1 LAAVFAQ
8 LAPELCLSS
17 EDKIL
22 RRVNGGREIAREP
35 GAHVARGARAA
46 LLAALLAGTS
56 TMALAAAADEA
67 PAKAAAKPAKSEP
80 ADYEEEETSVSE
92 LVVTAARA
100 QPGAVVG
107 DIKPELQLAP
117 ADIRAYGV
125 SNLTELL
132 DELAPQIRSDRGRGG
147 EAPVVLLNGRRVSSF
162 REIRDIP
169 TEAILRVDI
178 LPEEAALKYGYS
190 ANQRV
195 VNVVLRRRFR
205 AVTAELTGAGATEG
219 GQASGQAEIDLFRT
233 RGDNRMNFDLQYQR
247 SDALTEDERDLQ
259 PITADAAIDVI
270 DTGRFRTL
278 TPLTESVSANGV
290 LAKALANQMSA
301 TVNASLDA
309 SRSQSLLG
317 VPAIS
322 LLVPAGNSYSPFGVD
337 TPVDR
342 LVTAYG
348 PLTQD
353 VDTWTGHLGGTLNK
367 DAGKWRYSLT
377 GAYDHADTQTENDG
391 GLDASALQ
399 AQLTGGTAGFNPFG
413 TLPANLLTV
422 RPDTTAR
429 SLSDSGNLQFLAAG
443 PLMKVP
449 AGNLFAS
456 FKVGD
461 SQSAFQARSRRMG
474 LEQSTD
480 LSRNVL
486 NGQVSFDLPVASR
499 SAGVLDAVGDVSL
512 NLNLAVDQVSDFG
525 ALTTLGYGVNW
536 TPVKGVNV
544 IVSYTRDQSEPTMQ
558 QLGGPVVQ
566 TAGARILD
574 YATGRTVDVTRIDGG
589 NSVLVADE
597 RNVLKVGLTWKP
609 FTARD
614 LTISGNYVTS
624 RIENPIATFP
634 AATAQ
639 IEAAFPD
646 RFVRDASGE
655 LTQVDYRPVNF
666 AREDRKEFR
675 WGFNYSRPVGPQ
687 QAPPA
692 FRRPPGEGGPPPG
705 EGRAPGQDGAPRGAG
720 GPGGFR
726 GGPGGG
732 GFGGGQNGRLQFA
745 LYHTVIFQ
753 DEILIRPG
761 VPVLDLLNGAAAGA
775 SGGQPQNE
783 VEAQLGFTQKGLGAR
798 LSADWKSATT
808 VRGGLGTTLGDL
820 NFSDI
825 TKINLRL
832 FADLG
837 AQRNLVRKHPWLR
850 GSRITLS
857 ANNLFDQRVEVRDAN
872 GLVPASY
879 QPAYLDPAGRT
890 VKLSF
895 RKLFF

>member
-1 LAAVFAQ
+1 MA
-8 LAPELCLSS
+8 EL
-17 EDKIL
+17 
-22 RRVNGGREIAREP
+22 
-35 GAHVARGARAA
+35 ARGARAA

-56 TMALAAAADEA
+56 TAALAAAADEA
-67 PAKAAAKPAKSEP
+67 PAKAAKPAKPEPEP
-80 ADYEEEETSVSE
+80 ADDEEETSVSE

-147 EAPVVLLNGRRVSSF
+147 EAPVVLLNGRRVSGF

-205 AVTAELTGAGATEG
+205 AVTAELQGGGATEG

-247 SDALTEDERDLQ
+247 SDALTEAERDLK
-259 PITADAAIDVI
+259 PITPGAAIEVI

-278 TPLTESVSANGV
+278 SPLTQSVSANGV
-290 LAKALANQMSA
+290 LAKALPNQMSA
-301 TVNASLDA
+301 MVNASLDA

-317 VPAIS
+317 LPEIS
-322 LLVPAGNSYSPFGVD
+322 LLVPVGNSYSPFGVD

-342 LVTAYG
+342 LVTTYG

-353 VDTWTGHLGGTLNK
+353 VDSWSGHLGGVLNK

-399 AQLTGGTAGFNPFG
+399 TQLTGGTAGFNPFG
-413 TLPANLLTV
+413 TLPVNLLAV

-429 SLSDSGNLQFLAAG
+429 SLSDSGNVQVLAAG

-449 AGNLFAS
+449 AGDLFAS

-474 LEQSTD
+474 LEKSAD

-486 NGQVSFDLPVASR
+486 NAQVSFDLPVASR

-512 NLNLAVDQVSDFG
+512 NLNAAVDQVSDFG

-536 TPVKGVNV
+536 TPVKGVNL
-544 IVSYTRDQSEPTMQ
+544 IVSHTRDQSEPTMQ
-558 QLGGPVVQ
+558 QLGGPLVQ

-589 NSVLVADE
+589 NSALVADE

-614 LTISGNYVTS
+614 LTISGNYVAS
-624 RIENPIATFP
+624 RIENPIMTFP

-639 IEAAFPD
+639 IEAAFPG

-655 LTQVDYRPVNF
+655 LAQVDYRPVNF

-687 QAPPA
+687 QAPPT

-705 EGRAPGQDGAPRGAG
+705 EARPPGQDGPRAGGPDGAPRPPGGAG
-720 GPGGFR
+720 GFW

-732 GFGGGQNGRLQFA
+732 GFGVGQNGRLQLA

-753 DEILIRPG
+753 DELLIRPG
-761 VPVLDLLNGAAAGA
+761 VPVLDLLNGAAAGNT
-775 SGGQPQNE
+775 GGQPQNE
-783 VEAQLGFTQKGLGAR
+783 VEAQLGFTQKGMGVR
-798 LSADWKSATT
+798 LSADWKSGTT
-808 VRGGLGTTLGDL
+808 VRGGLVGAAAGTL

-837 AQRNLVRKHPWLR
+837 AQRNLVQKHRWLR

-872 GLVPASY
+872 GLIPASY
-879 QPAYLDPAGRT
+879 QPAYLDPAGRV
-890 VKLSF
+890 VKLSV